1 MKTSVIKNS
10 SHQKIHITN
19 YWKGHSDLVSLK
31 LFLITITKKRE
42 KVGFKNFK
50 LLLEN
55 HFHEDHFKLYV

>member
-10 SHQKIHITN
+10 SHQKIHISN

-31 LFLITITKKRE
+31 LFLISITKMD
-42 KVGFKNFK
+42 FKNFK
-50 LLLEN
+50 PLLEN